1 MSGAERFSAEMRL
14 QDEVTTMGTMENRE
28 LLTAARTA
36 VMQCLGAKRGEKML
50 VITDEPLRPI
60 GYAFFEAGKEAGCET
75 ILCEILPRKNSGEPP
90 PEPIP
95 GFWKQFDLFVAPTS
109 RSLTHTK
116 ARKEASEAGVRG
128 ATLPG
133 ITPDTMARCLAADY
147 QAIARRS
154 DHLAEILSRGKKA
167 RVTTPAG
174 TDITLSI
181 EGRQAIADTGLLTAP
196 GAFGNLPAGE
206 AFLAPVEGTSEG
218 VIMVD
223 GSIGDSGTLSEPIK
237 LVVEKGFVTEVRGEK
252 AAQLK
257 ALLDPYGRDAY
268 SIAELGVGTNEKA
281 RIIGNVLEDE
291 KVLGTVHIAVGNNA
305 FMGGKVNVPSH
316 HDAVLRAPDLFIDGV
331 AVMRAGELLL

>member
-1 MSGAERFSAEMRL
+1 MS
-14 QDEVTTMGTMENRE
+14 D
-28 LLTAARTA
+28 LLSAARTA
-36 VMQCLGAKRGEKML
+36 VTQCLGAKQGEKML

-60 GYAFFEAGKEAGCET
+60 GYAFFEAGRESGCET

-90 PEPIP
+90 PEPLP
-95 GFWKQFDLFVAPTS
+95 EFWKRFDLFVAPTS

-116 ARKEASEAGVRG
+116 ARKDASEAGVRG

-133 ITPDTMARCLAADY
+133 ITSDTMARCLSADY
-147 QAIARRS
+147 RAIAQRS
-154 DHLAEILSRGKKA
+154 ERLAAILTRGKSA

-181 EGRQAIADTGLLTAP
+181 DGREAIADTGLLTAR

-206 AFLAPVEGTSEG
+206 AFLAPVEGSSEG
-218 VIMVD
+218 IIVVD
-223 GSIGDSGTLSEPIK
+223 GSVGDSGALTEPIT
-237 LVVEKGFVTEVRGEK
+237 LVVQGGYVTEVRGRN
-252 AAQLK
+252 AQQLK
-257 ALLDPYGRDAY
+257 ALLDPHGRDAY
-268 SIAELGVGTNEKA
+268 SIAELGIGTNEKA

-316 HDAVLRAPDLFIDGV
+316 HDAVLRSPDLFIDGV
-331 AVMRAGELLL
+331 AVMRAGELL

>member
-1 MSGAERFSAEMRL
+1 MSDLMS
-14 QDEVTTMGTMENRE
+14 
-28 LLTAARTA
+28 AARTA
-36 VMQCLGAKRGEKML
+36 VNQCLGAKRGEKFL

-60 GYAFFEAGKEAGCET
+60 GYAFFEAGREAGCET

-95 GFWKQFDLFVAPTS
+95 DFWKRFDLFVAPTS
-109 RSLTHTK
+109 RSLSHTK

-133 ITPDTMARCLAADY
+133 ITPDTMARCLSADY
-147 QAIARRS
+147 QAIAQRS
-154 DHLAEILSRGKKA
+154 QRLAEILTRGKVA

-181 EGRQAIADTGLLTAP
+181 EGRQGIADTGLLTAR

-206 AFLAPVEGTSEG
+206 AFLAPVEGTAAG
-218 VIMVD
+218 VIVVD
-223 GSIGDSGTLSEPIK
+223 GSVGDSGALTEPIT
-237 LVVEKGFVTEVRGEK
+237 LVVRGGYVTEISGNQAE
-252 AAQLK
+252 QLK
-257 ALLDPYGRDAY
+257 SLLDPHGREAY
-268 SIAELGVGTNEKA
+268 SIAELGVGTNDRA

-305 FMGGKVNVPSH
+305 FMGGTVNVPSH
-316 HDAVLRAPDLFIDGV
+316 HDAVLRSPDLIIDGV
-331 AVMRAGELLL
+331 TVMRAGALR

>member
-1 MSGAERFSAEMRL
+1 MS
-14 QDEVTTMGTMENRE
+14 D
-28 LLTAARTA
+28 LLSAARTA
-36 VMQCLGAKRGEKML
+36 VNQCLGAKRGEKFL

-60 GYAFFEAGKEAGCET
+60 GQAFFEAGREAGCET

-95 GFWKQFDLFVAPTS
+95 DFWKRFDLFVAPTS
-109 RSLTHTK
+109 RSLTHTQ
-116 ARKEASEAGVRG
+116 ARKAASEAGVRG

-133 ITPDTMARCLAADY
+133 ISPDTMARCLAADY

-154 DHLAEILSRGKKA
+154 ERLAEILTRGKSA

-181 EGRQAIADTGLLTAP
+181 DGRQGTADTGLLTAR

-218 VIMVD
+218 VIVVD
-223 GSIGDSGTLSEPIK
+223 GSVGDSGTLTRPIT
-237 LVVEKGFVTEVRGEK
+237 LVVKAGFVTEILGGEE
-252 AAQLK
+252 ADQLK
-257 ALLDPYGRDAY
+257 RLLDPHGRDAY
-268 SIAELGVGTNEKA
+268 NIAELGVGTNDRA
-281 RIIGNVLEDE
+281 RIVGNVLEDE

-305 FMGGKVNVPSH
+305 FMGGTVNVPSH
-316 HDAVLRAPDLFIDGV
+316 HDAVLRKPDLIIDGR
-331 AVMRAGELLL
+331 AVMRAGELL

>member
-1 MSGAERFSAEMRL
+1 MS
-14 QDEVTTMGTMENRE
+14 E
-28 LLTAARTA
+28 LLAAARTA
-36 VMQCLGAKRGEKML
+36 VSQCLGAKSGEKML

-60 GYAFFEAGKEAGCET
+60 GYAFFEAGREAGCET

-95 GFWKQFDLFVAPTS
+95 DFWKRFDLFVAPTS

-116 ARKEASEAGVRG
+116 ARKDATEAGVRG

-147 QAIARRS
+147 DSIAKRS
-154 DHLAEILSRGKKA
+154 EHLAEILSRGKVA

-174 TDITLSI
+174 TDITMSI
-181 EGRQAIADTGLLTAP
+181 EGRDGIADTGLLTAR

-206 AFLAPVEGTSEG
+206 AFLAPVEGTADG
-218 VIMVD
+218 VIVVD
-223 GSIGDSGTLSEPIK
+223 GSVGDSGALTEPITLTVK
-237 LVVEKGFVTEVRGEK
+237 GGFVTEVHGSK
-252 AAQLK
+252 ADQIRR
-257 ALLDPYGRDAY
+257 LLDPHGRNAY
-268 SIAELGVGTNEKA
+268 NIAELGVGTNDRA

-305 FMGGKVNVPSH
+305 FMGGKVDVPSH
-316 HDAVLRAPDLFIDGV
+316 HDAVLRRPDLIIDGV
-331 AVMRAGELLL
+331 RVMRAGELL

>member
-1 MSGAERFSAEMRL
+1 MS
-14 QDEVTTMGTMENRE
+14 D
-28 LLTAARTA
+28 LLSAARTA
-36 VMQCLGAKRGEKML
+36 VNQCLGAKRGEKFL

-60 GYAFFEAGKEAGCET
+60 GLAFFEAGREAGCET

-95 GFWKQFDLFVAPTS
+95 DFWKRFDLFVAPTS
-109 RSLTHTK
+109 RSLTHTQ
-116 ARKEASEAGVRG
+116 ARKAASEVGVRG

-133 ITPDTMARCLAADY
+133 ISPDTMARCLAADY

-154 DHLAEILSRGKKA
+154 ERLAEILTAGKSA

-181 EGRQAIADTGLLTAP
+181 DGRQGTADTGLLTAR

-218 VIMVD
+218 VIVVD
-223 GSIGDSGTLSEPIK
+223 GSVGDSGTLTRPIT
-237 LVVEKGFVTEVRGEK
+237 LVVKGGYVTEILGGEE
-252 AAQLK
+252 ADQLK
-257 ALLDPYGRDAY
+257 RLLDPHGRDAY
-268 SIAELGVGTNEKA
+268 SIAELGVGTNDKA
-281 RIIGNVLEDE
+281 RIVGNVLEDE

-305 FMGGKVNVPSH
+305 FMGGTVNVPSH
-316 HDAVLRAPDLFIDGV
+316 HDAVLRKPDLIIDGR
-331 AVMRAGELLL
+331 AVMRAGELL

>member
-1 MSGAERFSAEMRL
+1 MS
-14 QDEVTTMGTMENRE
+14 D
-28 LLTAARTA
+28 LLSAARTA
-36 VMQCLGAKRGEKML
+36 VNQCLGAKRGEKFL

-60 GYAFFEAGKEAGCET
+60 GLAFFEAGREAGCET

-95 GFWKQFDLFVAPTS
+95 DFWKRFDLFVAPTS
-109 RSLTHTK
+109 RSLTHTQ
-116 ARKEASEAGVRG
+116 ARKAASEAGVRG

-133 ITPDTMARCLAADY
+133 ISADTMARCLDADY

-154 DHLAEILSRGKKA
+154 ERLAEILTAGKSA

-181 EGRQAIADTGLLTAP
+181 DGRQGTADTGLLTAR

-218 VIMVD
+218 VIVVD
-223 GSIGDSGTLSEPIK
+223 GSVGDSGTLTRPIT
-237 LVVEKGFVTEVRGEK
+237 LVVKGGYVTEILGGAE
-252 AAQLK
+252 ADQLK
-257 ALLDPYGRDAY
+257 QLLDPHGRDAY
-268 SIAELGVGTNEKA
+268 SIAELGVGTNDKA
-281 RIIGNVLEDE
+281 RIVGNVLEDE

-305 FMGGKVNVPSH
+305 FMGGTVNVPSH
-316 HDAVLRAPDLFIDGV
+316 HDAVLRKPDLIIDGRV
-331 AVMRAGELLL
+331 VMRAGELL